1 MEQNE
6 TRVAVIGIIV
16 ENPESVNALNN
27 LLSEHREA
35 IIGRMGLPYAKK
47 QINCITVIIDA
58 PQNEINTL
66 CGQIGRLDGVSSK
79 AAFSNV

>member
-1 MEQNE
+1 MEQSN

-16 ENPESVNALNN
+16 ENPDSVGRLNEI
-27 LLSEHREA
+27 LSEHREH
-35 IIGRMGLPYAKK
+35 IIGRMGLPYREKN
-47 QINCITVIIDA
+47 ISCITIVIDA
-58 PQNEINTL
+58 SQNEINTL